1 MPYVYQRSEIT
12 PVVHIE
18 VQPSGSATMTFKNSP
33 FEGNVM
39 RFKHTRDAVHHATH
53 NGFEQITRASHPE
66 YFVQPS
72 EDLVLLAS
80 FEDDFMPTQD
90 PAYGLYAAFDGDFDH
105 GCYKD

>member
-66 YFVQPS
+66 YFVQP
-72 EDLVLLAS
+72 
-80 FEDDFMPTQD
+80 TQD
-90 PAYGLYAAFDGDFDH
+90 PAYALYAAFDGDFDH

>member
-18 VQPSGSATMTFKNSP
+18 VLPSGSATMTFKNSP

-66 YFVQPS
+66 YFVQPTM
-72 EDLVLLAS
+72 E
-80 FEDDFMPTQD
+80 
-90 PAYGLYAAFDGDFDH
+90 PAYGAFADTMIEQESVTFDY

>member
-1 MPYVYQRSEIT
+1 MPHFQYVYQRSEIT

-18 VQPSGSATMTFKNSP
+18 VLPSGSATMTFKNSP

-66 YFVQPS
+66 YFVQP
-72 EDLVLLAS
+72 
-80 FEDDFMPTQD
+80 TQD
-90 PAYGLYAAFDGDFDH
+90 PAYALYAAFDGDFDH

>member
-66 YFVQPS
+66 YFVQPTM
-72 EDLVLLAS
+72 E
-80 FEDDFMPTQD
+80 
-90 PAYGLYAAFDGDFDH
+90 PAYGAFADTMIEQESVTFDY
-105 GCYKD
+105 GCYRD

>member
-18 VQPSGSATMTFKNSP
+18 VLPSGSATMTFKNSP

-66 YFVQPS
+66 YFVH
-72 EDLVLLAS
+72 
-80 FEDDFMPTQD
+80 PTQD

>member
-53 NGFEQITRASHPE
+53 NGFKQITRASHPE
-66 YFVQPS
+66 YFAVIPPYS
-72 EDLVLLAS
+72 PYAKETM
-80 FEDDFMPTQD
+80 E
-90 PAYGLYAAFDGDFDH
+90 PAYAMFEGEFDH
-105 GCYKD
+105 GCYRD

>member
-39 RFKHTRDAVHHATH
+39 RFKHTRDAVHHANQ

-66 YFVQPS
+66 YFFQPTM
-72 EDLVLLAS
+72 E
-80 FEDDFMPTQD
+80 
-90 PAYGLYAAFDGDFDH
+90 PAYAMFEGEFDH

>member
-66 YFVQPS
+66 YFVQPTMEPS
-72 EDLVLLAS
+72 YAL
-80 FEDDFMPTQD
+80 FE
-90 PAYGLYAAFDGDFDH
+90 GEFDH

>member
-1 MPYVYQRSEIT
+1 MPHFQYVYQRSEIT

-66 YFVQPS
+66 YFVQP
-72 EDLVLLAS
+72 
-80 FEDDFMPTQD
+80 TQD
-90 PAYGLYAAFDGDFDH
+90 PAYALYAAFDGDFDH

>member
-1 MPYVYQRSEIT
+1 MPHFQYVYQRSEIT

-18 VQPSGSATMTFKNSP
+18 VLPSGSATMTFKNSP

-53 NGFEQITRASHPE
+53 NGFKQITRASHPE
-66 YFVQPS
+66 YFVQ
-72 EDLVLLAS
+72 
-80 FEDDFMPTQD
+80 PTQD

>member
-18 VQPSGSATMTFKNSP
+18 VLPSGSAIMTFKNSP

-39 RFKHTRDAVHHATH
+39 RFKHTRDAVHHANH
-53 NGFEQITRASHPE
+53 NGFKQITRASHPE
-66 YFVQPS
+66 YFVQP
-72 EDLVLLAS
+72 
-80 FEDDFMPTQD
+80 TQD
-90 PAYGLYAAFDGDFDH
+90 PAYALYAAFDGDFDH

>member
-18 VQPSGSATMTFKNSP
+18 VLPSGSATMTFKNSP

-66 YFVQPS
+66 YFVQP
-72 EDLVLLAS
+72 
-80 FEDDFMPTQD
+80 TQD

>member
-39 RFKHTRDAVHHATH
+39 RFKHTRDAVHHANH
-53 NGFEQITRASHPE
+53 NGFKQITRASHPE
-66 YFVQPS
+66 YFAVIPPYS
-72 EDLVLLAS
+72 PYAKETM
-80 FEDDFMPTQD
+80 E
-90 PAYGLYAAFDGDFDH
+90 PAYAAFEGEFDH
-105 GCYKD
+105 GCYRD

>member
-39 RFKHTRDAVHHATH
+39 RFKHTRDAVHHANH
-53 NGFEQITRASHPE
+53 NGFKQITRASHPE
-66 YFVQPS
+66 YFVQ
-72 EDLVLLAS
+72 
-80 FEDDFMPTQD
+80 PTQD

>member
-53 NGFEQITRASHPE
+53 NGFKQITRASHPE
-66 YFVQPS
+66 YFAVIPPYS
-72 EDLVLLAS
+72 PYAKETM
-80 FEDDFMPTQD
+80 E
-90 PAYGLYAAFDGDFDH
+90 PAYAAFAGDFDH

>member
-18 VQPSGSATMTFKNSP
+18 VHPSGSATMTFKNSP

-66 YFVQPS
+66 YFVQP
-72 EDLVLLAS
+72 
-80 FEDDFMPTQD
+80 TQD